1 MRLHHVTSH
10 RASPDGFAAR
20 AARSALVFAVG
31 WALPEAPW
39 ASEPPEPLQSA
50 GPPPAAVTTS
60 PGPNEPLR
68 RPRIALVLSGGG
80 ARGFAHVGVLR
91 ELERMRVPVDLVIG
105 TSMGAAIGGAWAA
118 GASVDALERLV
129 RETDWDSILSDRPPR
144 ASLSVRRRADELA
157 VPSRIEVGIG
167 SGSLIAPPSAI
178 SSQAFE
184 AVIRDA
190 LPPGAGDRSASSQPV
205 PFAAVATDLLTGRA
219 QVLRDVPLRV
229 AIRASLAVPG
239 LFAPYRYEG
248 RLLVDGGLVE
258 NLPVELARSLG
269 ADVVIAVNAGQG
281 PSEYADGDDALA
293 ITRRMIAI
301 LTDQNV
307 DDSLRRLAD
316 RDVLVTPRLGAL
328 GTLALRAGA
337 SAIDAGA
344 RAVMEVEERLA
355 PLALDAEAYAARASA
370 HLATPPPV
378 FSRILAGVRVVG
390 TRRADPATLV
400 AESGLRPG
408 AVATL
413 DEIRD
418 AADRLYGRGDFERV
432 EVTVDEAPEGRLVT
446 LSPVESAWLANRLR
460 LGLQFATDFRDTH
473 TATLA
478 ALHVLPWLNAW
489 GAEWRTLVR
498 AGTQLEGLTQWW
510 QPLGPGSPWYAS
522 AQASYTSRT
531 EMLYV
536 DGSRPLAQIGVRQS
550 EVRVTAG
557 RLLGSLGV
565 AELGLAH
572 RASGAR
578 LVLPDSD
585 LNPNQS
591 DGLRVL
597 LPPIPGGIAAGK
609 VVTAGLRL
617 DTVEPLAFPARG
629 TLLSIALERPLDGP
643 APGGRPLWGS
653 LSMLQAARHG
663 SLAGHLYAQWT
674 SSPAQVGGFLRSSGL
689 PVTVSESRSTLFLR
703 GVAAHQLGTMPVG
716 WGGAIRIGGS
726 LEWLDAPGWAY
737 LGNGRGSAAG
747 GSVFASVD
755 TRLGPLHL
763 ALGHTDGFSPVL
775 RLILGPVW

>member
-1 MRLHHVTSH
+1 
-10 RASPDGFAAR
+10 
-20 AARSALVFAVG
+20 
-31 WALPEAPW
+31 
-39 ASEPPEPLQSA
+39 
-50 GPPPAAVTTS
+50 
-60 PGPNEPLR
+60 
-68 RPRIALVLSGGG
+68 VLSGGG
-80 ARGFAHVGVLR
+80 ARGFAHVGALR

-118 GASVDALERLV
+118 GASVEALERLV

-144 ASLSVRRRADELA
+144 ASMSVRRRADERD

-167 SGSLIAPPSAI
+167 SSGLIAPPSAI
-178 SSQAFE
+178 SSQALE

-190 LPPGAGDRSASSQPV
+190 LPPGAGDRNAASQPV

-269 ADVVIAVNAGQG
+269 ADVVIAVNAGQAA
-281 PSEYADGDDALA
+281 SEGAEGDDALA
-293 ITRRMIAI
+293 ITRRMIEI

-307 DDSLRRLAD
+307 DDSLRTLAD
-316 RDVLVTPRLGAL
+316 RDVLVTPRLGTL

-337 SAIDAGA
+337 RAIDAGA
-344 RAVMEVEERLA
+344 RAVKDVQERLA
-355 PLALDAEAYAARASA
+355 PLALDVDAYAALAPAR
-370 HLATPPPV
+370 LATPPPAA
-378 FSRILAGVRVVG
+378 SRILAGVQVVG

-408 AVATL
+408 GAATL

-460 LGLQFATDFRDTH
+460 LGLQFATDFRNDH
-473 TATLA
+473 SASLA
-478 ALHVLPWLNAW
+478 ALHVWPWLNAW
-489 GAEWRTLVR
+489 GAEWRTFVR
-498 AGTQLEGLTQWW
+498 AGTQLQGRTEWW

-522 AQASYTSRT
+522 AQAAYGSETGT
-531 EMLYV
+531 LY
-536 DGSRPLAQIGVRQS
+536 DGGRSSGRFGARGS

-557 RLLGSLGV
+557 RLLGRLGV

-572 RASGAR
+572 RSYSIR
-578 LVLPDSD
+578 QVLPDPE
-585 LNPNQS
+585 LAGPV
-591 DGLRVL
+591 GLEV
-597 LPPIPGGIAAGK
+597 PSIPGNRSAGK
-609 VVTAGLRL
+609 VVTARLRL
-617 DTVEPLAFPARG
+617 DTVEPLSFPASG
-629 TLLSIALERPLDGP
+629 TLLSATLEHPLDEP
-643 APGGRPLWGS
+643 APGGRRLWGS
-653 LSMLQAARHG
+653 VAMLQAARHG
-663 SLAGHLYAQWT
+663 SWAGHLYAEWT
-674 SSPAQVGGFLRSSGL
+674 SGPVSVGGFLRSSGL
-689 PVTVSESRSTLFLR
+689 PVTGSASRSTLLLR
-703 GVAAHQLGTMPVG
+703 GVAARQIGTMPVG
-716 WGGAIRIGGS
+716 WGGAVRIGGS
-726 LEWLDAPGWAY
+726 LEWLDAPGWTD
-737 LGNGRGSAAG
+737 LGSGRGSAAG

-763 ALGHTDGFSPVL
+763 ALGHTHGFSPVL
-775 RLILGPVW
+775 RLMLGPVW